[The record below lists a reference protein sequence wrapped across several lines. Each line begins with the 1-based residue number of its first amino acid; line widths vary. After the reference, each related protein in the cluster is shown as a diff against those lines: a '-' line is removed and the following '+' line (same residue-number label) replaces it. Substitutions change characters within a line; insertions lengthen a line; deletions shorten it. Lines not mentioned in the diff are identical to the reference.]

1 MTMFPDKIT
10 MENLHETGC
19 FVPPS
24 LHSFAKV
31 KITILPGPRSPEKA
45 SLCLERRRQVAHL
58 RGPHGAAHF
67 ECWVKIF
74 SDLRIIGQSFTL
86 WLCQT

>member
-1 MTMFPDKIT
+1 MALYGTVPPFQDPGIPID
-10 MENLHETGC
+10 

-31 KITILPGPRSPEKA
+31 KSPSSLVRDLLKA